1 MKKAFDRPCRKRSR
15 ARGGLNAPP
24 DPPRWATGREESG
37 RQAVEKA
44 LPCAALRAALT
55 DEPALPRVSLWP
67 LRGHEGAW
75 IVKKAFPCAAL
86 RAALT
91 DEPAL
96 PRVSLWPLR
105 GHEGAWT

>member
-1 MKKAFDRPCRKRSR
+1 MFTTPVGGSPRSDTLSDVGPWIMKKASNTVPLSG
-15 ARGGLNAPP
+15 ARWL
-24 DPPRWATGREESG
+24 
-37 RQAVEKA
+37 
-44 LPCAALRAALT
+44 
-55 DEPALPRVSLWP
+55 